1 MSLNQEF
8 NSNGFQAPRLQDY
21 IKKIK
26 EYDVYTKIKIKIPHN
41 FNERITWQPFEDK
54 IITDHIDKYIDNNTT
69 FFKDIANL
77 NDLKEK
83 TIDTED
89 FFNGK
94 EFGEEWSSISFVLWD
109 TNLNNYLELISL
121 IKNNNIE
128 NIPEHLHYLVSRS
141 STIISLPNLLKKR
154 RPIMIKKRWL
164 NVLDPYLKKGKWS
177 KDEDELLLQK
187 YSKYGPLW
195 SKIASEVPRRTV
207 DQCSKRFHEALDP
220 EKDLKNYVD
229 WKESEDI
236 FLINTMNTIGTK
248 WRTIALDLSKTLQSN
263 RSALN
268 CRNRWRALI
277 NSYIRNKDEN
287 NKVHMLLAELTTNGE
302 FEDMVKLRE
311 KLAKQSLDKKKKREM
326 KEQKK
331 ILKMK
336 GKKNAK
342 KESENENDSEL
353 SEDDDLDEE
362 EAEESNYNQSESEY
376 KNMRMTEGEG
386 TPFNGINSFLIKE
399 DRNKYSSNG
408 KNYITDNNKLNDNDN
423 INTVDEGANPYQ
435 WSRMAPS
442 LTSNN
447 LDQQF
452 DPSFAHAN
460 SMSALSPGPYHM
472 PMSPPPANIN
482 LMQTPKPHDII
493 SSLRTTQNNIV
504 NSPPSLLSNL
514 VSANVNNTGNMNDV
528 LADESALREDSNT
541 NTSNHTINKH
551 VNKTFLQKSHG
562 RPNSVPLKNNT
573 TEWKFQLKQKN
584 LTLSSGNITNEKLVS
599 LLIEQAKLN
608 NLKISIHQHIHN
620 HYVPILDNSEQENN
634 SSLTTPESTV
644 HKFSNNS
651 ISSSNS
657 SNNYGNR
664 IVKDMNEIGGYRTR
678 HFKHLDSVKVPKLG
692 SSTGVKR
699 KGSVTG
705 SSPRR
710 NGSVDMSGKSVQADK
725 RQKKGQQFGLKNT
738 TTSEESEEND
748 FFNSLMS
755 TNGQNTKN
763 ESEHDDLYYLGFNPS

>member
-8 NSNGFQAPRLQDY
+8 NSNGFQTPRLQDY

-26 EYDVYTKIKIKIPHN
+26 DYDIYTKIKIKIPHN

-54 IITDHIDKYIDNNTT
+54 IITDHIDQYIQNNST
-69 FFKDIANL
+69 FFKDITNL

-83 TIDTED
+83 IIDTED

-94 EFGEEWSSISFVLWD
+94 EFAEEWSSISFVLWD

-121 IKNNNIE
+121 IKENNIE

-164 NVLDPYLKKGKWS
+164 NVLDPFLKKGKWS
-177 KDEDELLLQK
+177 KEEDELLLQK

-236 FLINTMNTIGTK
+236 FLIKTMNNIGTK

-277 NSYIRNKDEN
+277 NNYIRSKDEN
-287 NKVHMLLAELTTNGE
+287 NKVHMLLAELTVNGE

-311 KLAKQSLDKKKKREM
+311 KLAKQSLDKKKKKEM

-336 GKKNAK
+336 GKKKNK
-342 KESENENDSEL
+342 KESENENDYEL
-353 SEDDDLDEE
+353 SEDEDMDED
-362 EAEESNYNQSESEY
+362 EESNHNQLESGYE
-376 KNMRMTEGEG
+376 NMKMIEGEG
-386 TPFNGINSFLIKE
+386 TPYNGMQSVLINQDK
-399 DRNKYSSNG
+399 NKYNHNG
-408 KNYITDNNKLNDNDN
+408 KIFMGDNNKSNDNDTA
-423 INTVDEGANPYQ
+423 NTVDEGSNPYQ

-447 LDQQF
+447 LDHQF
-452 DPSFAHAN
+452 DPSFAQTN
-460 SMSALSPGPYHM
+460 SVSALSPGPYHM
-472 PMSPPPANIN
+472 PMSPPPASLNI
-482 LMQTPKPHDII
+482 MQTPKPHDII

-514 VSANVNNTGNMNDV
+514 VSANVNNAGNVNDV
-528 LADESALREDSNT
+528 LAEDNVLKEDSNT

-551 VNKTFLQKSHG
+551 VNKSILQKTHV

-634 SSLTTPESTV
+634 SNLTTPESTV
-644 HKFSNNS
+644 QKFSNNS

-678 HFKHLDSVKVPKLG
+678 HFKHLDNVKVPKLG

-699 KGSVTG
+699 RRSVSG

-710 NGSVDMSGKSVQADK
+710 NGSIDMSGKSVQSDK
-725 RQKKGQQFGLKNT
+725 RQKYSQQYGLKNT
-738 TTSEESEEND
+738 QTSEESEEND
-748 FFNSLMS
+748 FFDSLMRS
-755 TNGQNTKN
+755 NTQNTRT
-763 ESEHDDLYYLGFNPS
+763 ESEHDDLYFLGFNPS